1 MEFQG
6 IWELLGEFGGSK
18 LRDWGVGWVE
28 GLWLGD
34 LSEWVRDDLRV
45 EGVGLTWRPM
55 GLSNYL

>member
-1 MEFQG
+1 M
-6 IWELLGEFGGSK
+6 
-18 LRDWGVGWVE
+18 GWVE

-45 EGVGLTWRPM
+45 EGVGLTCKIM